1 MTTADYLAQLVK
13 DVESVRT
20 NLNAQGVV
28 TEPTETLT
36 TLAPKISSIGQDI
49 STATYMRLFD
59 MYFALLGRKTIN
71 EADYTESEV
80 NKLESLMDTLGGD
93 NNG

>member
-28 TEPTETLT
+28 TESTDTLT
-36 TLAPKISSIGQDI
+36 TLAPKIKSIGQDL
-49 STATYMRLFD
+49 STALYMQLYDLVECIEGRALYD
-59 MYFALLGRKTIN
+59 VSNYTEEEIAKVDDLLELLGR
-71 EADYTESEV
+71 D
-80 NKLESLMDTLGGD
+80 
-93 NNG
+93 